1 MRYGIWDGIWD
12 LGYGMGY
19 GIWDMGWDLGFG
31 IWDGLWDLGLGYGC
45 MGLGYDTNGIWDFP
59 KSHSMGGKYIRTHH
73 HRPTQPTTP
82 LPNPTPPT
90 LSVLQKKTAYKK
102 ETLLRKLVMLN
113 KIKNRVKLIFNKIY
127 TQ

>member
-1 MRYGIWDGIWD
+1 MGYGIWDGIWD

-59 KSHSMGGKYIRTHH
+59 KSHSMGGKYRRGWRGGRGCGRGLGWAGDEWVGGGEEEVVVVVVVLVVVVH
-73 HRPTQPTTP
+73 
-82 LPNPTPPT
+82 LLT
-90 LSVLQKKTAYKK
+90 LFFFL
-102 ETLLRKLVMLN
+102 
-113 KIKNRVKLIFNKIY
+113 
-127 TQ
+127 